1 MHQEYYMP
9 IPLTRLR
16 VLAYTVGM
24 TNTATRHDGTQDLNL
39 ALAGLQLFLAASIL
53 KLLPVDDR
61 QRELQFAD
69 EADEDRWAQDVLCT
83 FDGYDGP
90 PPF

>member
-1 MHQEYYMP
+1 M
-9 IPLTRLR
+9 TT
-16 VLAYTVGM
+16 LAPEAS
-24 TNTATRHDGTQDLNL
+24 TAG
-39 ALAGLQLFLAASIL
+39 AALQLFLAASIL